1 MRSTPPARGRH
12 GFTLIELLVVIAII
26 GVLIALLLPAVQSAR
41 EAARRAQCTNN
52 LKQVGLALANY
63 ESAFGAYPP
72 GRLHPDRTDSA
83 GLPVTSQYTSYSST
97 PGNWTGNV
105 SVHRHILN
113 YMEQANAYNAMN
125 FSVPSS
131 NRLTVGGVVSNPNFT
146 AYSVAFNTFICPSDA
161 NTGRV
166 VGENNYRYNFGGSL
180 THQGASNWSNNADRG
195 APGNGAF
202 TYGPSIAVSGF
213 KDGLSN
219 TATFSERIKGSGL
232 DLRISPP
239 TKADMVTSTSR
250 QTGSISITERDL
262 QFQTCAG
269 YVPVPDPSG
278 FHFNS
283 MGRFLDGSDYV
294 NGWPTAAYSGS
305 MYNHVAP
312 PNWRGQD
319 CGMASAIAD
328 VPGEHAI
335 VSARSDHPG
344 GVNVLLG
351 DGSVRFVKDSVNLEA
366 WRALGT
372 RDGGEVISADQL

>member
-1 MRSTPPARGRH
+1 MPSSDCSGRRR

-52 LKQVGLALANY
+52 LKQIGLGLANY
-63 ESAFGAYPP
+63 ESSHNAFPP
-72 GRLHPDRTDSA
+72 GRLQPDRTDST
-83 GLPVTSQYTSYSST
+83 GNPVTARYTSYGSV
-97 PGNWTGNV
+97 PGNWTGNI
-105 SVHRHILN
+105 SVHTHILN
-113 YMEQANAYNAMN
+113 FMEQVNAYSAMN
-125 FSVPSS
+125 FSVATS
-131 NRLTVGGVVSNPNFT
+131 NRLTTGGVVSNANFT
-146 AYSVAFNTFICPSDA
+146 AYSIAFNVYICPSDA

-180 THQGASNWSNNADRG
+180 THGGAATWDNNAVRT

-202 TYGPSIAVSGF
+202 TYGPSLRVADF

-219 TATFSERIKGSGL
+219 TAVFSERLKGSGT
-232 DLRISPP
+232 DLSSNPP
-239 TKADMVTSTSR
+239 TPADIITSPQR
-250 QTGSISITERDL
+250 QTTSVSEADRDL
-262 QFQTCAG
+262 HFQACGG
-269 YVPVPDPSG
+269 YVPVPDR

-283 MGRFLDGSDYV
+283 MGRFLDGSDFV

-305 MYNHVAP
+305 LYNHVAP
-312 PNWRGQD
+312 PNWNGQD

-351 DGSVRFVKDSVNLEA
+351 DGSVKFVKSTVNVFT

-372 RDGGEVISADQL
+372 RNGGEVISADQY